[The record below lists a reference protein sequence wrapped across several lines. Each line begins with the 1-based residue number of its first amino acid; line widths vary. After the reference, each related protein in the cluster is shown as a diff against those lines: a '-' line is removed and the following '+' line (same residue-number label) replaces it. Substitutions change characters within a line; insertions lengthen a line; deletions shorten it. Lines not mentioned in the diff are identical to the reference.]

1 MFLRRTCAVAAV
13 IVVGFAISSW
23 LILGTLDRGRGGG
36 WTTPVASGTAGEGSS
51 GVEEGSGP
59 GDGPGRV
66 AAFPPFVRFPV
77 ATAEDAR
84 PEVRDGDYVVGVEL
98 NGESRAYPL
107 NMLSNPERHV
117 VNDDLG
123 GQPIAVT
130 WCGLC
135 QSPIVYSRRM
145 AGRTLLLQ
153 VPGTVYGEN
162 MVIQDAETGSEWPQL
177 LGEALNGPLK
187 GQSLQQIP
195 SVWTAWKT
203 WRTEHPDTSVLK
215 LSHKVDYYRSD
226 GDRAS
231 GSRELRYLSSL
242 QFGLVRGGKALSV
255 PLKELLRQP
264 VVNDTIAGL
273 AVVILFDAQG
283 STLTAFER
291 RVGDSELTFRKEKD
305 GLTDDRTGSVWDP
318 VTGRALRGALAGQ
331 RLRPVPGIVSHLRAW
346 RAFHPESQV
355 RTAHPS

>member
-36 WTTPVASGTAGEGSS
+36 WTTPVASGTAGEGSN
-51 GVEEGSGP
+51 GIEEGSGP

-162 MVIQDAETGSEWPQL
+162 MVIQDVETGSEWPQL

-203 WRTEHPDTSVLK
+203 WRTEHPDTTVLK

-231 GSRELRYLSSL
+231 GSRELSTSPASSSAWSAAA
-242 QFGLVRGGKALSV
+242 RPCRS
-255 PLKELLRQP
+255 PSRSSS
-264 VVNDTIAGL
+264 
-273 AVVILFDAQG
+273 G
-283 STLTAFER
+283 SRSSTTR
-291 RVGDSELTFRKEKD
+291 S
-305 GLTDDRTGSVWDP
+305 
-318 VTGRALRGALAGQ
+318 
-331 RLRPVPGIVSHLRAW
+331 RAW
-346 RAFHPESQV
+346 PSSSSSTRRARPS
-355 RTAHPS
+355 RPSNGASATAS